1 MWRNYLTVGVRSLAK
16 NRAYA
21 AINILGLAIGMA
33 ACLMI
38 LLFVR
43 YEFSYDKWLPGV
55 DNVYQLQSWY
65 KSRET
70 GEEDKLQMT
79 PYIAGKR
86 LAKDFPQIEREVY
99 AFSTEPVMIRNG
111 EATTLEDF
119 IFTDGNLL
127 EVLQLPLLKGDR
139 NALSQV
145 GSAVITR
152 SEAIKRLGTDDVVG
166 RTLSV
171 ISRGKTRDLK
181 ITGVL
186 ADLPKNSHIEAT
198 TIARIDYVAWTS
210 DTPDQLTCWGCQ
222 GGWVYVKLRPG
233 TDPED
238 DRSWP
243 CRPGKS
249 AIFPMRTPE
258 TRASMPATSR
268 IGMSSTPRTSTSAPP
283 KAARCGPAM
292 TAGRSSLSQ

>member
-55 DNVYQLQSWY
+55 ENTYQLQSWY
-65 KSRET
+65 KSNET

-99 AFSTEPVMIRNG
+99 FYSTEPVMIRNG

-119 IFTDGNLL
+119 ILADGNLL
-127 EVLQLPLLKGDR
+127 EVLQLPLLQGRPQCAQPGRQCGHHAIGSDQAFR
-139 NALSQV
+139 HRQCRWPHDV
-145 GSAVITR
+145 GHQPR
-152 SEAIKRLGTDDVVG
+152 
-166 RTLSV
+166 
-171 ISRGKTRDLK
+171 
-181 ITGVL
+181 
-186 ADLPKNSHIEAT
+186 
-198 TIARIDYVAWTS
+198 
-210 DTPDQLTCWGCQ
+210 Q
-222 GGWVYVKLRPG
+222 
-233 TDPED
+233 DP
-238 DRSWP
+238 
-243 CRPGKS
+243 
-249 AIFPMRTPE
+249 
-258 TRASMPATSR
+258 
-268 IGMSSTPRTSTSAPP
+268 
-283 KAARCGPAM
+283 
-292 TAGRSSLSQ
+292 

>member
-43 YEFSYDKWLPGV
+43 YEFSYDKWLPGI

-65 KSRET
+65 KSTET

-99 AFSTEPVMIRNG
+99 AFSTEPVMIQNG

-119 IFTDGNLL
+119 IYRRRQFAGGL
-127 EVLQLPLLKGDR
+127 ELPLLKGDR
-139 NALSQV
+139 NALNQV
-145 GSAVITR
+145 GNAVITR
-152 SEAIKRLGTDDVVG
+152 SEAIRRFGT
-166 RTLSV
+166 
-171 ISRGKTRDLK
+171 
-181 ITGVL
+181 
-186 ADLPKNSHIEAT
+186 E
-198 TIARIDYVAWTS
+198 
-210 DTPDQLTCWGCQ
+210 
-222 GGWVYVKLRPG
+222 
-233 TDPED
+233 
-238 DRSWP
+238 
-243 CRPGKS
+243 
-249 AIFPMRTPE
+249 
-258 TRASMPATSR
+258 
-268 IGMSSTPRTSTSAPP
+268 MSL
-283 KAARCGPAM
+283 AAR
-292 TAGRSSLSQ
+292 